1 MKKRIIASLL
11 TASMLAAA
19 LAGCGGSTAQTAD
32 TSADA
37 AGEAES
43 AQGDPATVTEK
54 ETNVSATADAD
65 LSGTTIT
72 FWHSMSGVNGEAL
85 TALVDRFNEEN
96 TYGITVDA
104 EFEGEYD
111 DAINKLKS
119 SMVGG
124 SGPDLIQVYEIGTRF
139 MIDSGWVIPMQ
150 ELMDANGYDNPIS
163 CRILPL
169 TTRSTTSS
177 TPCRLIHPR
186 RFSITIRICL
196 MRRESPRCRRAWRGS
211 MRLPTIL

>member
-72 FWHSMSGVNGEAL
+72 FWHSMGGVNGEAIDY
-85 TALVDRFNEEN
+85 LVKKFNEE
-96 TYGITVDA
+96 
-104 EFEGEYD
+104 
-111 DAINKLKS
+111 
-119 SMVGG
+119 
-124 SGPDLIQVYEIGTRF
+124 
-139 MIDSGWVIPMQ
+139 
-150 ELMDANGYDNPIS
+150 
-163 CRILPL
+163 
-169 TTRSTTSS
+169 
-177 TPCRLIHPR
+177 
-186 RFSITIRICL
+186 
-196 MRRESPRCRRAWRGS
+196 RCKWRGTYRACGS
-211 MRLPTIL
+211 VQ

>member
-1 MKKRIIASLL
+1 MA
-11 TASMLAAA
+11 
-19 LAGCGGSTAQTAD
+19 
-32 TSADA
+32 
-37 AGEAES
+37 
-43 AQGDPATVTEK
+43 
-54 ETNVSATADAD
+54 
-65 LSGTTIT
+65 
-72 FWHSMSGVNGEAL
+72 EAL

-150 ELMDANGYDNPIS
+150 GRWMRTAM
-163 CRILPL
+163 
-169 TTRSTTSS
+169 TTQYRAEY
-177 TPCRLIHPR
+177 CRLLHDR
-186 RFSITIRICL
+186 RPAL
-196 MRRESPRCRRAWRGS
+196 LHAV
-211 MRLPTIL
+211 

>member
-1 MKKRIIASLL
+1 M
-11 TASMLAAA
+11 
-19 LAGCGGSTAQTAD
+19 
-32 TSADA
+32 
-37 AGEAES
+37 
-43 AQGDPATVTEK
+43 TEK

-85 TALVDRFNEEN
+85 TALVDQFNEEN

-139 MIDSGWVIPMQ
+139 MIDSGWVIPM
-150 ELMDANGYDNPIS
+150 LDSA
-163 CRILPL
+163 
-169 TTRSTTSS
+169 
-177 TPCRLIHPR
+177 
-186 RFSITIRICL
+186 
-196 MRRESPRCRRAWRGS
+196 
-211 MRLPTIL
+211 

>member
-1 MKKRIIASLL
+1 MPSRADIEKRNSLIQKEKKRNEEENHCIIVNSIHACSSTCRLR
-11 TASMLAAA
+11 
-19 LAGCGGSTAQTAD
+19 GSTAQTAD

-124 SGPDLIQVYEIGTRF
+124 KRSGS
-139 MIDSGWVIPMQ
+139 DSG
-150 ELMDANGYDNPIS
+150 L
-163 CRILPL
+163 
-169 TTRSTTSS
+169 
-177 TPCRLIHPR
+177 
-186 RFSITIRICL
+186 
-196 MRRESPRCRRAWRGS
+196 
-211 MRLPTIL
+211 